1 MIIPPETLPK
11 HIEILRNSKQQGSL
25 AIFVGCG
32 VSCATNNT
40 KYKSW
45 GQLID
50 QLKND
55 LNSEEND
62 FLKVAQLYFLEFG
75 SRQIKKKV
83 KSFFPEIDEPGEIQK
98 AIINLRPHYI
108 ITTNWDCLI
117 DNAIDDNP
125 GLIDKI
131 ATDKELVQSDKDK
144 KYLKIHGDF
153 AHDNFVF
160 TEDDY
165 LNYSYNFPLI
175 ENFIKSILSTH
186 VVLLLGY
193 SFSDWDLKQ
202 IVSWIRHNSKERPPI
217 YMVER
222 IGYSNVTAK
231 YYDNLGIQILPT
243 YNCYADFE
251 SKVLDLLNS
260 INNKKLNPLG
270 NEPEK
275 YIYSVLQPYEN
286 YPVILQDM
294 IAKTLTNSSIIFD
307 SNNRAILELN
317 INIETKDKNED
328 LRKIFQQFCDNV
340 DSYVKSSN
348 ENYRRIISILK
359 KADIHGFATDNDIFN
374 KNKYFNLD
382 ETEVEVYNYENK
394 EINFDFKCEDTESKS
409 LVKQLQIVF
418 DLYYDKQFEKSFS
431 AIKQLIKK
439 SRQER
444 NYFVTFIALFNYN
457 LVLQQLKFSF
467 SIGPEISKKYRPLE
481 FVNLENEY
489 DSLPE
494 IEKAIVKPLYNFL
507 NFSFLYRESFIS
519 TGNLA
524 KVRKRKSIIAHGG
537 LSFSSEVP
545 GYLSKLKNL
554 IEFVLNNY
562 ILFEEYH
569 EYRNLC
575 ESYLLLN
582 IENTFDKEILFGK
595 IELYTSIKCFNNKD
609 LKEFYD
615 IFYKE
620 KTPEK
625 SLNVDEYVINWLI
638 DEVFRNCIDSFIKSS
653 YTIINSGEFCQNCLF
668 MLSLLKLSKE
678 QTDRILQLSIELI
691 SKGNNSQGIF
701 ENINS
706 FIGIQYNVFKNE
718 NIDGALVLSI
728 LETLL
733 LKFVSGKINGD
744 EKYILT
750 QYSIYN
756 IFGLSHIKKAYFT
769 NKELLTKVI
778 LSIKTGSIN
787 DQIIWVQHVLIPIYQ
802 LSDENCKKLIKSYV
816 TDSDLNNESAEPEL
830 RLDFYIMKL
839 LFVATKIEKS
849 NTNIIP
855 EIKSILESYSP
866 NIFSSKF
873 IILQNMV
880 NAVCKS
886 EKDFDE
892 FKSYLDDFIKQRRKL
907 LPFENTKEDK

>member
-1 MIIPPETLPK
+1 MIISPDTLLE
-11 HIEILRNSKQQGSL
+11 HIEILRNAKQQGSL
-25 AIFVGCG
+25 AIFIGCG
-32 VSCATNNT
+32 VSCATNT

-45 GQLID
+45 GELVK
-50 QLKND
+50 QLKTD
-55 LNSEEND
+55 LKSEEND
-62 FLKVAQLYFLEFG
+62 FLKVAQLYSLEFG

-83 KSFFPEIDEPGEIQK
+83 KSFFPDIDEPGEIQK
-98 AIINLRPHYI
+98 SIIDLRPHYI

-175 ENFIKSILSTH
+175 ENFVKSILSTH

-202 IVSWIRHNSKERPPI
+202 IISWIRHNSKERPPI

-222 IGYSNVTAK
+222 IGYSNVNAK
-231 YYDNLGIQILPT
+231 YYDNLGIHILPI
-243 YNCYADFE
+243 YRDYDEYE
-251 SKVLDLLNS
+251 SKLLDLLKS
-260 INNKKLNPLG
+260 IDNPRLNTSG

-275 YIYSVLQPYEN
+275 YIYSILQPYEN

-317 INIETKDKNED
+317 VKIETKDRND
-328 LRKIFQQFCDNV
+328 DIRKIFQQFCDNV
-340 DSYVKSSN
+340 DSYVETNN
-348 ENYRRIISILK
+348 EDYKKIISILK

-382 ETEVEVYNYENK
+382 DSDSKLYNYENK
-394 EINFDFKCEDTESKS
+394 ELNFDYKCEDSESKS
-409 LVKQLQIVF
+409 LEKQLQIIF
-418 DLYYDKQFEKSFS
+418 DLYYDKQFEKAFS

-467 SIGPEISKKYRPLE
+467 AVDLETSKKYKSIE
-481 FVNLENEY
+481 FVNLEMEY
-489 DSLPE
+489 DSLPGS
-494 IEKAIVKPLYNFL
+494 EKSIVKPLYNFL
-507 NFSFLYRESFIS
+507 NFSFLYKESFIS
-519 TGNLA
+519 SGNLA
-524 KVRKRKSIIAHGG
+524 KVRKRKSIIAQGG
-537 LSFSSEVP
+537 LSFLSEFP
-545 GYLSKLKNL
+545 GHTAKLKNL
-554 IEFVLNNY
+554 TEFVINNY

-575 ESYLLLN
+575 ESYLVLI
-582 IENTFDKEILFGK
+582 IENTFENEIHFGK
-595 IELYTSIKCFNNKD
+595 IELYTSIKCFNNKE

-615 IFYKE
+615 SFYKD
-620 KTPEK
+620 KSPEK
-625 SLNVDEYVINWLI
+625 VLKVDEDVTNWLI
-638 DEVFRNCIDSFIKSS
+638 DVIFKNCIDSFIKSS
-653 YTIINSGEFCQNCLF
+653 FPIINSGEFCQNCLF
-668 MLSLLKLSKE
+668 MLSVLNLSKE
-678 QTDRILQLSIELI
+678 QTDRILKLVIELV

-706 FIGIQYNVFKNE
+706 FIGIQYNVFQNE
-718 NIDGALVLSI
+718 NIDGVLVLSI

-733 LKFVSGKINGD
+733 LKFVNGKINGH
-744 EKYILT
+744 EHHVLT
-750 QYSIYN
+750 QSKIANIY
-756 IFGLSHIKKAYFT
+756 GLSQLKEKYFT
-769 NKELLTKVI
+769 NKELLQKVI
-778 LSIKTGSIN
+778 HSVKIL
-787 DQIIWVQHVLIPIYQ
+787 DVAEQILWVQHVLVPIYQ
-802 LSDENCKKLIKSYV
+802 LSNDECKEIIKKYV
-816 TDSDLNNESAEPEL
+816 STPEL
-830 RLDFYIMKL
+830 KSLSENLNEQLDFYIMKL
-839 LFVATKIEKS
+839 LFIATKIEETDYEIIKDIKAVLNRYPK
-849 NTNIIP
+849 NT
-855 EIKSILESYSP
+855 
-866 NIFSSKF
+866 FSLKF
-873 IILQNMV
+873 YNLQAMV
-880 NAVCKS
+880 NSVCKS
-886 EKDFDE
+886 DEKFE
-892 FKSYLDDFIKQRRKL
+892 ELKTYLDEYIKNKRKL
-907 LPFENTKEDK
+907 LPFGEEGDGK